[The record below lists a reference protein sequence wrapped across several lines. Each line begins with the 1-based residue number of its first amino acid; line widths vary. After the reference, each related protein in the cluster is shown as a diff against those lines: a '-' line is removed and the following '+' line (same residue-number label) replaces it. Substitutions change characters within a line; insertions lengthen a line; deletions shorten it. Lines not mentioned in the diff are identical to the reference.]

1 MKFHKLW
8 KMCFKDT
15 RFIKTNNL
23 IKKVLLKMI
32 RFYQDGISPL
42 LGPRCRFT
50 PTCSQYTYEAI
61 IEHGVIK
68 GTYLGIKR
76 ILKCNPFFKGGYDPV
91 PCKKDKK
98 ESLKTEL

>member
-1 MKFHKLW
+1 MKFQKQC
-8 KMCFKDT
+8 KMYFKNT
-15 RFIKTNNL
+15 RSIKINNL
-23 IKKVLLKMI
+23 LKKGLLGII
-32 RFYQDGISPL
+32 RLYQDGISPL

-61 IEHGVIK
+61 TGHGIVK

-91 PCKKDKK
+91 PCKKDRKND
-98 ESLKTEL
+98 LR